1 MLNLGSAAGQVFV
14 AQVVIVVLLVAA
26 GVIALV
32 LLAQQ
37 YSMREAQQ
45 KSVTAAEAFA
55 NSPGVVA
62 ALDGPNPT
70 AVLQPRAEAARK
82 RTGVDFIVVMNT
94 HGIRYTHPFPGAIGK
109 KFSGPIGP
117 ALAGRVT
124 VERSK
129 GGPPLPGGSGP
140 AIQAV
145 VPVFRDNGSVAGLVS
160 AGVKV
165 QNVTRLAQQQ
175 LPIVIGTGAA
185 ALVVSTAG
193 TVLVSRRLRRQTHG
207 LGPTEMT
214 RMYEHHDA
222 VLHAVREGVLIIGAD
237 GRLLLVNDE
246 AQRLLDL
253 PADAERRHVGDLG
266 LDSRTARLLASGEPV
281 TDGVHLAGDRLLAV
295 NKRPTAPFGGHA
307 GHVVTLRDTTELAL
321 VSGRAEEAR
330 GRLKLLYDAGLR
342 IGTTL
347 DVVRTAEELA
357 DVAVPRFA
365 DGVIVDLLD
374 AVIQGHDPGE
384 ERPRQM
390 RRTAISGRLHGL
402 PLTPPGELITFLP
415 TTPQARALERRRA
428 EHEPD
433 LRQAKGW
440 QAQNPD
446 LARSALEHGWHS
458 LVTVPLQAR
467 GVVLGLASFWRTA
480 DSPAYAEEDLSFAE
494 ELAARAAICLDNARR
509 FTREHATAVTLQRSL
524 LPRGLPQQDALDIA
538 WRYLPAQAGV
548 GGDWFDVIPLPGARV
563 AMVVGDVVGH
573 GLHAAA
579 TMGRLSTAVR
589 NLSALDLPPDELLGF
604 LDELVAHMD
613 ADESGAEADQKVTG
627 ATCLYA
633 VYDPVSGSCTITRA
647 GHLGPALI
655 HPDGTVTFPDTPLS
669 PPLGLGS
676 GLPVETAT
684 LRLPEDSRLVL
695 FTDGLIGDRHRDL
708 DTGLHLL
715 RDVLARPH
723 RTPEQ
728 TCRALVETL
737 LSERPRDDVVLLVA
751 RTRVVDPA
759 QVRAWDIPSDP
770 AAVSRIRSDV
780 GRQLETWGLAPLAF
794 ATELI
799 TSELVTNAIRYG
811 TQPIRLRLL
820 HERNLICEVA
830 DGSSTSPHLRRAAIT
845 DEGGRGLFLIAQF
858 AERWGTR
865 HTAHGKI
872 IWTEQSID
880 GGAAAHGADLADALL
895 DQWDE

>member
-1 MLNLGSAAGQVFV
+1 MFV
-14 AQVVIVVLLVAA
+14 AQVLIVVLLVAA

-37 YSMREAQQ
+37 YSTREAQQ

-62 ALDGPNPT
+62 ALDGRNPT
-70 AVLQPRAEAARK
+70 AALQPRAEAARK
-82 RTGVDFIVVMNT
+82 RAGVDFIVVMNT

-109 KFSGPIGP
+109 KFTGTIGP
-117 ALAGRVT
+117 SLAGRVT
-124 VERSK
+124 IERSQ

-145 VPVFRDNGSVAGLVS
+145 VPVFRDNGSIAGLVS

-165 QNVTRLAQQQ
+165 QNVSRLARQQ
-175 LPIVIGTGAA
+175 LPIVLGTGAG
-185 ALVVSTAG
+185 ALVVATAG

-222 VLHAVREGVLIIGAD
+222 VLHAVREGVLIVASD

-246 AQRLLDL
+246 ARRLLGL
-253 PADAERRHVGDLG
+253 PADAERRHVGDIG
-266 LDSRTARLLASGEPV
+266 LDSGTARLLASGEPV
-281 TDGVHLAGDRLLAV
+281 TDGVHPAGDRLLAV
-295 NKRPTAPFGGHA
+295 NKRPTAPFGGQA
-307 GHVVTLRDTTELAL
+307 GHVVTLRDTTELAQ

-330 GRLKLLYDAGLR
+330 GRLKLLYDAGMR

-365 DGVIVDLLD
+365 DGVVVDLLD
-374 AVIQGHDPGE
+374 AVLQGRDPGGE
-384 ERPRQM
+384 QVRQM
-390 RRTAISGRLHGL
+390 RRTAISGRFDGL
-402 PLTPPGELITFLP
+402 PLTAPGEPVTFAP
-415 TTPQARALERRRA
+415 TTPQARALQRRRA
-428 EHEPD
+428 EREAD
-433 LRQAKGW
+433 LRQATEW
-440 QAQNPD
+440 QAHHPD
-446 LARSALEHGWHS
+446 LARRALEHGWHS
-458 LVTVPLQAR
+458 LVTVPLRAR
-467 GVVLGLASFWRTA
+467 GVVLGLVSFWRTG
-480 DSPAYAEEDLSFAE
+480 DSPTYTEEDLSFAE
-494 ELAARAAICLDNARR
+494 ELAARAATCLDNARR
-509 FTREHATAVTLQRSL
+509 FTREHATAVMLQRSL
-524 LPRGLPQQDALDIA
+524 LPRGLPQQNALDIA

-563 AMVVGDVVGH
+563 AVVVGDVVGH

-579 TMGRLSTAVR
+579 TMGRLRTAVH

-604 LDELVAHMD
+604 LDELVAQMD
-613 ADESGAEADQKVTG
+613 AGESDTDAGQEVTG

-633 VYDPVSGSCTITRA
+633 IYDPVSGSCTVTRA

-655 HPDGTVTFPDTPLS
+655 HPDGTVTFPQTPVS

-676 GLPVETAT
+676 GLPVEAAT
-684 LRLPEDSRLVL
+684 LQLPEGSRLVL
-695 FTDGLIGDRHRDL
+695 FTDGLVEDRHRDL
-708 DTGLHLL
+708 DTGLRVL
-715 RDVLARPH
+715 RDVLAQPG

-728 TCRALVETL
+728 TCRAVVEAL
-737 LSERPRDDVVLLVA
+737 LSEHPRDDVVLLVA
-751 RTRVVDPA
+751 RTCVMRPD
-759 QVRAWDIPSDP
+759 QVCEWDIPSDP
-770 AAVSRIRSDV
+770 AVVSRIRSDV
-780 GRQLETWGLAPLAF
+780 GRRLETWGLDQLAF

-820 HERNLICEVA
+820 RDRDLVCEVS
-830 DGSSTSPHLRRAAIT
+830 DGASTSPHLRRAATT

-858 AERWGTR
+858 AQRWGTR

-872 IWTEQSID
+872 IWTEQSTD
-880 GGAAAHGADLADALL
+880 GGATAPGDDLADALL
-895 DQWDE
+895 DHWDE